1 VAASIFWV
9 IERFARQLEAVV
21 EHPATCW
28 SGARRAVRD
37 SAAMRA
43 ANLALKFLVELAA
56 FAAFAVWGADTAD
69 GIWAVVLAVAA
80 PAVAIVLWAIFA
92 APKSERRLS
101 GAARVPF
108 ELGVFGLAA
117 VGLIVAG
124 HAALGIAFTVVA
136 AVNAALLFAF
146 GQWER

>member
-1 VAASIFWV
+1 M
-9 IERFARQLEAVV
+9 IEPFARRLEAVV

-28 SGARRAVRD
+28 SGGRGGVRD

-56 FAAFAVWGADTAD
+56 FAAFAVWGAAAGD
-69 GIWAVVLAVAA
+69 GIWSVVLGIAA

-92 APKSERRLS
+92 APKSERRLG

-117 VGLIVAG
+117 VGLAVADHVTLAIVFA
-124 HAALGIAFTVVA
+124 VVA

-146 GQWER
+146 GQWEQ